1 MLELEWRSRILKEKV
16 RYFHA
21 DYRDGRVHI
30 GGKVYQ
36 AGVFATHL
44 LNQYYK
50 DDTAARIAVFT
61 TDNLFIQRKLNMGY
75 IKVSEFVS
83 AGERTLNLFNALP
96 WLQPFTMLD
105 TNAER
110 NRVAELFSR
119 ENGEQIKEYFR
130 RKAAVHSM
138 DDDHILFNSLPKEYD
153 EQFFKDSAALLE
165 DVFSTLNF
173 YDNLSNDMRNAFH
186 GLQKFVSRT
195 DEADRFDEEHLLP
208 IALDIFGKST
218 FAVETEYVAIKKSNR
233 SKTATIARRLY
244 FENYYSFIIT
254 DFFEGLHHGHYP
266 RQCEVCKKY
275 FLMTSARKQKYCNGI
290 APELYNGEK
299 QTCRQYA
306 VMMGKKERIDDHPIL
321 SIHKKRCNCIRAELS
336 KGTITR
342 EFADAAKKIADEL
355 KALAIHGGEYTV
367 AQFQKDMQRQ
377 NLYALVDKQLK

>member
-1 MLELEWRSRILKEKV
+1 MKEKV
-16 RYFHA
+16 QYFHA

-61 TDNLFIQRKLNMGY
+61 ADNLFIQRKLNTGY

-83 AGERTLNLFNALP
+83 AGERTLKLFNALP

-138 DDDHILFNSLPKEYD
+138 DDDHILFNSLPREYD
-153 EQFFKDSAALLE
+153 EQFFKESAALLE

-173 YDNLSNDMRNAFH
+173 YDNLSSDMRSAFQ
-186 GLQKFVSRT
+186 GLQKFVSHT

-208 IALDIFGKST
+208 IALEIFGKSA
-218 FAVETEYVAIKKSNR
+218 FAIETEYVGIKKSNR

-321 SIHKKRCNCIRAELS
+321 NIHKKRCNCIRAELS

-342 EFADAAKKIADEL
+342 EFADAAKEMADKL
-355 KALAIHGGEYTV
+355 KTKAIHGEEYTV
-367 AQFQKDMQRQ
+367 AQFQKDMERQ

>member
-1 MLELEWRSRILKEKV
+1 MKEKV

-61 TDNLFIQRKLNMGY
+61 TDNLFVQRKLNIGY

-138 DDDHILFNSLPKEYD
+138 DDDHIIFNSLPKEYD

-208 IALDIFGKST
+208 IALDIFGKTT

-266 RQCEVCKKY
+266 RQCEVCNKY

-321 SIHKKRCNCIRAELS
+321 NIHKKRCNCIRAELS

>member
-1 MLELEWRSRILKEKV
+1 MKEKV

-208 IALDIFGKST
+208 IALDIFGKTT

>member
-1 MLELEWRSRILKEKV
+1 MQEKA

-61 TDNLFIQRKLNMGY
+61 TDNHFIRKKLSTGY

-138 DDDHILFNSLPKEYD
+138 DDDHIIFNSLPKEYD

-266 RQCEVCKKY
+266 RQCEVCNKY

-321 SIHKKRCNCIRAELS
+321 NIHKKRCNCIRAELS

-342 EFADAAKKIADEL
+342 EIADAAKKIADEL

>member
-1 MLELEWRSRILKEKV
+1 MKEKV

-61 TDNLFIQRKLNMGY
+61 TDNLFVQRKLNIGY

-138 DDDHILFNSLPKEYD
+138 DDDHIIFNSLPKEYD

-208 IALDIFGKST
+208 IALDIFGKTT

-266 RQCEVCKKY
+266 RQCEVCNKY

-290 APELYNGEK
+290 APELYNGE
-299 QTCRQYA
+299 
-306 VMMGKKERIDDHPIL
+306 
-321 SIHKKRCNCIRAELS
+321 
-336 KGTITR
+336 
-342 EFADAAKKIADEL
+342 
-355 KALAIHGGEYTV
+355 
-367 AQFQKDMQRQ
+367 
-377 NLYALVDKQLK
+377 

>member
-1 MLELEWRSRILKEKV
+1 MKEKV

>member
-1 MLELEWRSRILKEKV
+1 MKEKV
-16 RYFHA
+16 QYFHA

-61 TDNLFIQRKLNMGY
+61 TDNLFIQRKLNTGY

-83 AGERTLNLFNALP
+83 AGERTLKLFNALP

-138 DDDHILFNSLPKEYD
+138 DDDHILFNSLPREYD

-165 DVFSTLNF
+165 DVLSTLRF
-173 YDNLSNDMRNAFH
+173 YNNLSNDMRNAFQR
-186 GLQKFVSRT
+186 LQKFVSRT

-208 IALDIFGKST
+208 IALEIFGKT
-218 FAVETEYVAIKKSNR
+218 AFAVETEYVAIKKSNR
-233 SKTATIARRLY
+233 SKAATIARRLY

-266 RQCEVCKKY
+266 RQCEVCNKY

-342 EFADAAKKIADEL
+342 EFADAAKEMADKL
-355 KALAIHGGEYTV
+355 KAKAIHGEEYTV
-367 AQFQKDMQRQ
+367 AQFEKDMQRQ
-377 NLYALVDKQLK
+377 NLYALVDKKLK

>member
-1 MLELEWRSRILKEKV
+1 MKEKV

-119 ENGEQIKEYFR
+119 ENGEQIK
-130 RKAAVHSM
+130 KS
-138 DDDHILFNSLPKEYD
+138 I
-153 EQFFKDSAALLE
+153 SAAKPPFT
-165 DVFSTLNF
+165 VWMMIIYYSIVCQKNMTSSFSKTLPPCLKMFSVPLNF
-173 YDNLSNDMRNAFH
+173 
-186 GLQKFVSRT
+186 
-195 DEADRFDEEHLLP
+195 
-208 IALDIFGKST
+208 
-218 FAVETEYVAIKKSNR
+218 
-233 SKTATIARRLY
+233 TI
-244 FENYYSFIIT
+244 I
-254 DFFEGLHHGHYP
+254 
-266 RQCEVCKKY
+266 
-275 FLMTSARKQKYCNGI
+275 
-290 APELYNGEK
+290 
-299 QTCRQYA
+299 
-306 VMMGKKERIDDHPIL
+306 
-321 SIHKKRCNCIRAELS
+321 
-336 KGTITR
+336 
-342 EFADAAKKIADEL
+342 
-355 KALAIHGGEYTV
+355 
-367 AQFQKDMQRQ
+367 
-377 NLYALVDKQLK
+377 